1 MSFEGAR
8 LELNCSKNQGHL
20 GFQFVKNCQAAI
32 LSSNAS
38 VEMRT
43 FGEFATPANQL
54 YRAPNYR
61 NPLDE
66 YELIRGCLRGSAQ
79 CQRDL
84 YERFAGKMY
93 AVCLRYARSRE
104 DAADILQEGFLK
116 VFTKLGQFQF
126 QGSFEGWVRRVMV
139 NTALRAYQKQRFEF
153 EQTGYERLP
162 EMPVDPDAMGMLSE
176 AELLNLVRQLPD
188 GYRAVFN
195 LVAIEGYSHAE
206 AATLLGIQESTSRSQ
221 LTKAR
226 RHLEVE
232 VGKLE
237 RILL

>member
-1 MSFEGAR
+1 
-8 LELNCSKNQGHL
+8 LNEH
-20 GFQFVKNCQAAI
+20 
-32 LSSNAS
+32 
-38 VEMRT
+38 
-43 FGEFATPANQL
+43 
-54 YRAPNYR
+54 
-61 NPLDE
+61 
-66 YELIRGCLRGSAQ
+66 ELIRGCLRGSAQ

-93 AVCLRYARSRE
+93 AVCLRYARTRE

-116 VFTKLGQFQF
+116 VFSKLGQFQF

-153 EQTGYERLP
+153 EQSGYERLP
-162 EMPVDPDAMGMLSE
+162 DMPVEPDAVAMLS
-176 AELLNLVRQLPD
+176 ATELLDLVRQLPD

-206 AATLLGIQESTSRSQ
+206 AANLLGIQESTSRSQ

-226 RHLEVE
+226 RHLEEE
-232 VGKLE
+232 VKKLE
-237 RILL
+237 QTLINKDF

>member
-1 MSFEGAR
+1 
-8 LELNCSKNQGHL
+8 
-20 GFQFVKNCQAAI
+20 
-32 LSSNAS
+32 
-38 VEMRT
+38 MRT
-43 FGEFATPANQL
+43 FGEFAAPASQFNS
-54 YRAPNYR
+54 APNYR
-61 NPLDE
+61 NPLNE
-66 YELIRGCLRGSAQ
+66 HELIRGCLRGSAQ

-93 AVCLRYARSRE
+93 AVCLRYARTRE

-116 VFTKLGQFQF
+116 VFSKMGQFQF

-139 NTALRAYQKQRFEF
+139 NTALRAYQKQRYEF
-153 EQTGYERLP
+153 EQTGFERLP
-162 EMPVDPDAMGMLSE
+162 ELPVEPDAVALLSE
-176 AELLNLVRQLPD
+176 SELLDIVRKLPD

-206 AATLLGIQESTSRSQ
+206 AANVLGIQESTSRSQ

-226 RHLEVE
+226 RHLEEE

-237 RILL
+237 RIMP

>member
-1 MSFEGAR
+1 M
-8 LELNCSKNQGHL
+8 
-20 GFQFVKNCQAAI
+20 
-32 LSSNAS
+32 
-38 VEMRT
+38 
-43 FGEFATPANQL
+43 
-54 YRAPNYR
+54 
-61 NPLDE
+61 
-66 YELIRGCLRGSAQ
+66 RGSAQ

-93 AVCLRYARSRE
+93 AVCLRYARNRE

-116 VFTKLGQFQF
+116 VFTKLDQFQF

-162 EMPVDPDAMGMLSE
+162 EMPIDPDAMALLSE

-226 RHLEVE
+226 RQLEVE
-232 VGKLE
+232 VEKLE
-237 RILL
+237 RIQVTS

>member
-1 MSFEGAR
+1 M
-8 LELNCSKNQGHL
+8 
-20 GFQFVKNCQAAI
+20 
-32 LSSNAS
+32 
-38 VEMRT
+38 
-43 FGEFATPANQL
+43 
-54 YRAPNYR
+54 
-61 NPLDE
+61 
-66 YELIRGCLRGSAQ
+66 RGSAQ
-79 CQRDL
+79 CQREL

-93 AVCLRYARSRE
+93 AVCLRYARTRE

-139 NTALRAYQKQRFEF
+139 NTALRAYQKQRYDFEH
-153 EQTGYERLP
+153 TGYERLP
-162 EMPVDPDAMGMLSE
+162 ESPIDPDAVAMLSE

-206 AATLLGIQESTSRSQ
+206 AAEMLGIQESTSRSQ

-226 RHLEVE
+226 RHLEEE
-232 VGKLE
+232 VAKME
-237 RILL
+237 RMYLGG

>member
-1 MSFEGAR
+1 MNGPLAIRRRPVSVSPGPLF
-8 LELNCSKNQGHL
+8 
-20 GFQFVKNCQAAI
+20 FVKYHQAAI
-32 LSSNAS
+32 LLPIAS
-38 VEMRT
+38 VFLRT
-43 FGEFATPANQL
+43 FGEFVAPAS
-54 YRAPNYR
+54 RPHSSPNYR
-61 NPLDE
+61 NPLNE

-93 AVCLRYARSRE
+93 AVCLRYARTRE

-116 VFTKLGQFQF
+116 VFSKLGQFQF

-139 NTALRAYQKQRFEF
+139 NTALRAYQKQRYDF
-153 EQTGYERLP
+153 EQSGYERLP
-162 EMPVDPDAMGMLSE
+162 ELPVEPDAVAMLSE
-176 AELLNLVRQLPD
+176 SELLNLVRQLPD

-206 AATLLGIQESTSRSQ
+206 AANLLGIQESTSRSQ

-226 RHLEVE
+226 RHLEEE

-237 RILL
+237 RIMI